1 MKKSIVYPG
10 IIIVV
15 VIVVLL
21 AVLIPRWIGGKY
33 GEVRGEAVDTL
44 SGDSVWK
51 IRIVVDGKSTL
62 KYRYPTK
69 TYYLTG
75 IEPGS
80 YTLKAVAPNYYDF
93 SKDIQVKGG
102 QNMVDI
108 SMKGKEIPDL
118 QSIIVF
124 SESLEN
130 GIQLEIRLVN
140 SKG

>member
-21 AVLIPRWIGGKY
+21 AVLIPRWTGGKY
-33 GEVRGEAVDTL
+33 GEVRGGAVDTL
-44 SGDSVWK
+44 SGDPVWK

-93 SKDIQVKGG
+93 SKDIQVKEAR
-102 QNMVDI
+102 I
-108 SMKGKEIPDL
+108 
-118 QSIIVF
+118 
-124 SESLEN
+124 
-130 GIQLEIRLVN
+130 
-140 SKG
+140 